1 VNYTDSDIDA
11 IEDWWIQKARK
22 NFLAYRM
29 FIRCGDFTHNWF
41 VDELCRLLQQF
52 YQDLKNGL
60 RPVLLIQTP
69 PQHGKSI
76 AVADFVSW
84 VSGLMPKLKTIY
96 ATYSDILGVR
106 CNTYLQ
112 RTYDSEKYQGIFP
125 GFTISKSNVVTQ
137 SSKMKRNSTFIEHH
151 GDDGQYGFFRN
162 TTVQGPV
169 TGETLDLGIIDDAV
183 KGREQANS
191 PVYAQKTWEWFTDD
205 FFSRFSEYAGLLVI
219 MTRWTTTDIIAK
231 IIEKKDVFPSKI
243 TVVNFPAIATDDDEN
258 RKVGEPLFPGLK
270 SKTFLMGKKA
280 VMFEPNWEALYQGN
294 PTVSGGNLFKDS
306 WWQWY
311 DSKEMVP
318 LKYKFIVGDTA
329 QKEKEQNDW
338 TVLQCW
344 GMGIDGKIRLLD
356 KVRARFDAPTLR
368 VEAEAFYRKH
378 NVPKQKVDDPTLRG
392 MYIEDKS
399 SGTGLIQELRKK
411 GLNVVEV
418 PRNKD
423 KVLRG
428 QDAAPYIKSGLVLL
442 NTGVPDIGNT
452 TKEAREFPN
461 SAFDDDI
468 DTLISAVEI
477 TYINETGENLL
488 LAAMEAE

>member
-1 VNYTDSDIDA
+1 
-11 IEDWWIQKARK
+11 
-22 NFLAYRM
+22 M
-29 FIRCGDFTHNWF
+29 
-41 VDELCRLLQQF
+41 
-52 YQDLKNGL
+52 
-60 RPVLLIQTP
+60 
-69 PQHGKSI
+69 
-76 AVADFVSW
+76 
-84 VSGLMPKLKTIY
+84 
-96 ATYSDILGVR
+96 
-106 CNTYLQ
+106 
-112 RTYDSEKYQGIFP
+112 
-125 GFTISKSNVVTQ
+125 
-137 SSKMKRNSTFIEHH
+137 
-151 GDDGQYGFFRN
+151 
-162 TTVQGPV
+162 
-169 TGETLDLGIIDDAV
+169 
-183 KGREQANS
+183 
-191 PVYAQKTWEWFTDD
+191 
-205 FFSRFSEYAGLLVI
+205 
-219 MTRWTTTDIIAK
+219 
-231 IIEKKDVFPSKI
+231 
-243 TVVNFPAIATDDDEN
+243 
-258 RKVGEPLFPGLK
+258 
-270 SKTFLMGKKA
+270 
-280 VMFEPNWEALYQGN
+280 
-294 PTVSGGNLFKDS
+294 
-306 WWQWY
+306 
-311 DSKEMVP
+311 
-318 LKYKFIVGDTA
+318 KYKFIVGDTA